1 MTPIA
6 FSARRAWDTFTGP
19 DGWRAVTWP
28 GVFAFAALLLLVFDH
43 LQGSI
48 DHEVFWLCVGLI
60 ASVFVWLVETARR
73 QSSRLEA
80 EHRRALK
87 DAVTQLPN
95 RAALFADLERL
106 LAAPDQHHTLV
117 LFELDGLQALYDE
130 NGEAA
135 GNSFVSGLG
144 LRFVQ
149 EAIGAG
155 GCAYR
160 VAMHRFA
167 VLAPSRAL
175 LSGEFLL
182 SRSGVADPQTSHC
195 LVGRCY
201 GEVNLPSEAEDPVSA
216 LQLAGQRVTAHK
228 QGQQRSARRQ
238 AHAVLMAVLAA
249 RRPDLREHLRTVAFR
264 ALSVSRGMGLDRSTI
279 DDIFLAAEL
288 HDIGLLTVPE
298 SVLEK
303 ESSLEPAEIAL
314 IRNHPTAGARIV
326 AAAAE
331 LTSVA
336 EMISAVS
343 ERFDGSGYPDGLM
356 GDQIPIGARVLRV
369 CVAFAALT
377 AERPYREAKSL
388 EQALAE
394 LRAGAGTDY
403 DPLVVEALAADL
415 AEENAETVS
424 PAAAEVAPRVS

>member
-1 MTPIA
+1 VNPLTL
-6 FSARRAWDTFTGP
+6 SARRAWDTFAGP
-19 DGWRAVTWP
+19 KGWRAVAWP
-28 GVFAFAALLLLVFDH
+28 AAFAAAALLLLVFDH

-48 DHEVFWLCVGLI
+48 DHEIFWLCVGLI
-60 ASVFVWLVETARR
+60 AAVFAWLVETARR

-80 EHRRALK
+80 EHQRALK
-87 DAVTQLPN
+87 DPVTQLPN
-95 RAALFADLERL
+95 REALVADLERFL
-106 LAAPDQHHTLV
+106 KAPGESCTLV

-144 LRFVQ
+144 LRFMQ
-149 EAIGAG
+149 EAVGAG

-201 GEVNLPSEAEDPVSA
+201 GEVSLPAEAADPDAA
-216 LQLAGQRVTAHK
+216 LQLAGQRVTAYK

-264 ALSVSRGMGLDRSTI
+264 ALSVSRRMGLDRSTI

-314 IRNHPTAGARIV
+314 IRNHPAAGARIV

-331 LTSVA
+331 LVSVA

-343 ERFDGSGYPDGLM
+343 ERFDGSGHPDGLM

-369 CVAFAALT
+369 CVAYAALT
-377 AERPYREAKSL
+377 AERPYREAKDS
-388 EQALAE
+388 EEALAE
-394 LRAGAGTDY
+394 LRARAGTDY
-403 DPLVVEALAADL
+403 DPVVVEALAADL
-415 AEENAETVS
+415 AEEDAGMAAPLT
-424 PAAAEVAPRVS
+424 AAAAPPTG